1 MDFFELL
8 AFLLLLATGALW
20 YSSLNVREL
29 AVSEARA
36 VCAAE
41 GLLLLDDTVS
51 IARIGLARD
60 GDGVVQLRRV
70 YEFEYSDTGNDRRS
84 GSMLILGGRVLVIH
98 LTPQPGWDC
107 RPCIEPGDLV
117 AGQGDTVDQ
126 AAPKLIHSSSR
137 MQSAVPASKSAIE

>member
-51 IARIGLARD
+51 IARIGLAPKAD
-60 GDGVVQLRRV
+60 AGLRGKQRKRKGRA
-70 YEFEYSDTGNDRRS
+70 SRRE
-84 GSMLILGGRVLVIH
+84 GALAK
-98 LTPQPGWDC
+98 D
-107 RPCIEPGDLV
+107 
-117 AGQGDTVDQ
+117 
-126 AAPKLIHSSSR
+126 
-137 MQSAVPASKSAIE
+137 AS